1 MYNSSLSLTYK
12 NLKYNSKKILKLKN
26 KVSETQTFQ
35 TVCIF
40 KLCIFENVFQLN
52 EKLNR
57 NNKKAKPLIHII

>member
-52 EKLNR
+52 EKFNR